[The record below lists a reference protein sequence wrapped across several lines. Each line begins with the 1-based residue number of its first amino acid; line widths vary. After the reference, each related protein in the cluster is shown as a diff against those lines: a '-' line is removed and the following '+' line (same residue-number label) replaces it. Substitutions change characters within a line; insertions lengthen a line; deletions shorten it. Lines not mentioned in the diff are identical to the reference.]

1 MTADAVRAIVADL
14 LRQDRAD
21 AAANIE
27 AAYADESWKR
37 LKGLVSAGMGS
48 LWDNEL
54 FPSDPVAEERF
65 GDNLETVYEMA
76 KARVDE

>member
-21 AAANIE
+21 AADSIE
-27 AAYADESWKR
+27 MAFADESWKR

-65 GDNLETVYEMA
+65 RDNLEAVYDMA
-76 KARVDE
+76 KAKADQ